1 MPRTGIAQV
10 VKDHLL
16 TLTEP
21 TVKIDTPKDVVVKVE
36 FAAQNPIDVRTYDL
50 KQIPDGEIAG
60 RDLVG
65 IVDVIAPEVV
75 DKQLKGTRIAAFAN
89 GSTPSKS
96 GAFAQ
101 WAIAKDEIY
110 VVIPDNIAPEAAATL
125 PVGFFTA
132 VHGLYLPH
140 KLGLEREGS
149 SSELVLI
156 WGGNSSVGRY
166 AIQLAKLGGHKV
178 ITVASPASA
187 DELKALG
194 AERVFSYKESDVV
207 EQINKE
213 YGDIPF
219 VLDAIGTPES
229 ATTSSKTTGSSPAK
243 YTTVRRNAEHT
254 ENFPKHITVSP
265 IQAYRVFDEEHLP
278 EVTVAKEYAKLLTG
292 WLKEGKIVP
301 NKPKVLGGLEK
312 VEEGYQLHRDG
323 KIHGEKLVYDISK
336 TKL

>member
-10 VKDHLL
+10 VKDHKL
-16 TLTEP
+16 TLSEP

-140 KLGLEREGS
+140 KLGLERGGS
-149 SSELVLI
+149 KSELVLI

-187 DELKALG
+187 DELKTLG
-194 AERVFSYKESDVV
+194 AEKVFSYKDSDVV

-219 VLDAIGTPES
+219 VLDAIGTPDS